1 MINIQKGITLFLNNG
16 DSQIQEVSN
25 LVQFLNNEYNFI
37 CINTGVDKFGMS
49 PLIRSINTKPED
61 ISKTIKENSFRLEG
75 VCIHIP
81 QNLKEDYKMVWNQLK
96 EYENLIIFV
105 ICPSAFRLDVIP
117 HDMVVFREIFEIKQ
131 NPEWESR
138 LSSFGAF
145 LANKDS
151 IGEIPRFLFEDVLT
165 EEEFSL
171 DNFKQTYIR
180 DKKLDIFLDDSEDI

>member
-1 MINIQKGITLFLNNG
+1 
-16 DSQIQEVSN
+16 
-25 LVQFLNNEYNFI
+25 
-37 CINTGVDKFGMS
+37 
-49 PLIRSINTKPED
+49 
-61 ISKTIKENSFRLEG
+61 
-75 VCIHIP
+75 
-81 QNLKEDYKMVWNQLK
+81 MVWNQLK

-105 ICPSAFRLDVIP
+105 ICPSTFRLDVIP

-145 LANKDS
+145 LANRDS
-151 IGEIPRFLFEDVLT
+151 IGEIPRFLFMDVLT